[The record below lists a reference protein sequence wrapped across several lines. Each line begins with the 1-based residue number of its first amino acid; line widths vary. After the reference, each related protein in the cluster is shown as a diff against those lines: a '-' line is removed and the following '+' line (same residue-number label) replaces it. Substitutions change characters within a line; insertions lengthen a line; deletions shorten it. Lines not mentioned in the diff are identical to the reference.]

1 MSGEGGSRRGQ
12 NILPYQ
18 DLWPTIDA
26 KAFVAPNATVVGD
39 VEIAA
44 GASVWFGCVVR
55 GDVQPIRIGQGTNI
69 QDGAVLHA
77 TSGLVPTLIGA
88 GITVGH
94 QAILHGCTLEDGC
107 FVGMQACIMD
117 GAVVAGGAMVAAG
130 ALVTPGKQIAGGE
143 LWGGSPARMMRQLSA
158 EESAYINDSAA
169 HYVELAKTYR
179 ASVTG
184 RKSMAG
190 EP

>member
-1 MSGEGGSRRGQ
+1 MGDDYRGQ
-12 NILPYQ
+12 NILPFN
-18 DLWPTIDA
+18 DVWPKIETD
-26 KAFVAPNATVVGD
+26 AFVAPNATVVGD
-39 VEIAA
+39 VEIGNAT
-44 GASVWFGCVVR
+44 GVWFGCVVR

-77 TSGLVPTLIGA
+77 TSGMVPTLIGA
-88 GITVGH
+88 GVTVGH

-169 HYVELAKTYR
+169 HYVELAKTYQ
-179 ASVTG
+179 ASVSG